1 MICGKSRVSTYTTST
16 RNAQTDGIVSSM
28 RQNVVVENLL
38 AFLFLDGLIAHATN
52 NDPSQQIV

>member
-28 RQNVVVENLL
+28 RQDVVVEEIFWHGIFFHVRVKLKT
-38 AFLFLDGLIAHATN
+38 D
-52 NDPSQQIV
+52 